1 MAYVINPDLCM
12 ACGTCQGECPT
23 GAIKE
28 GDVYS
33 IDADVCIDCG
43 TSMSASTAAPAPAS
57 ARAKRSLPA
66 SNFRKAN

>member
-28 GDVYS
+28 GD
-33 IDADVCIDCG
+33 IDCG
-43 TSMSASTAAPAPAS
+43 TCAGVCPCEAIAPGE
-57 ARAKRSLPA
+57 
-66 SNFRKAN
+66 

>member
-28 GDVYS
+28 GGPCEA
-33 IDADVCIDCG
+33 I
-43 TSMSASTAAPAPAS
+43 APGE
-57 ARAKRSLPA
+57 
-66 SNFRKAN
+66 

>member
-28 GDVYS
+28 GGRRLPVR
-33 IDADVCIDCG
+33 G
-43 TSMSASTAAPAPAS
+43 H
-57 ARAKRSLPA
+57 RS
-66 SNFRKAN
+66 R

>member
-23 GAIKE
+23 GAINE

-33 IDADVCIDCG
+33 ISSTPRAEI
-43 TSMSASTAAPAPAS
+43 SRFSSSFSATFL
-57 ARAKRSLPA
+57 RLSL
-66 SNFRKAN
+66 

>member
-28 GDVYS
+28 GDVYT

-43 TSMSASTAAPAPAS
+43 TYAGVCPCEAIAPGE
-57 ARAKRSLPA
+57 
-66 SNFRKAN
+66 

>member
-28 GDVYS
+28 GGGTC
-33 IDADVCIDCG
+33 AGVCPCEAI
-43 TSMSASTAAPAPAS
+43 APGE
-57 ARAKRSLPA
+57 
-66 SNFRKAN
+66 

>member
-1 MAYVINPDLCM
+1 MAYVINPDLCL

-43 TSMSASTAAPAPAS
+43 TCAGVCPCEAIAPGE
-57 ARAKRSLPA
+57 
-66 SNFRKAN
+66 

>member
-1 MAYVINPDLCM
+1 MAHKISADICV

-33 IDADVCIDCG
+33 IDPDVCIDCG
-43 TSMSASTAAPAPAS
+43 TCVDACPMGAISPAE
-57 ARAKRSLPA
+57 
-66 SNFRKAN
+66 